1 MAVLPQANYFAVDP
15 ASVIAD
21 HNPQAAGRVFER
33 RLDVTRAGMPEG
45 IDERLPADA
54 VNLVANHR
62 LQRCGRTFDDYA
74 VVHVADAKFLGD
86 AQKGKLYIMDTL
98 GGPEAP

>member
-1 MAVLPQANYFAVDP
+1 
-15 ASVIAD
+15 
-21 HNPQAAGRVFER
+21 
-33 RLDVTRAGMPEG
+33 
-45 IDERLPADA
+45 
-54 VNLVANHR
+54 
-62 LQRCGRTFDDYA
+62 LQRRGRTFDDYA